1 MCDSNESA
9 LLLSKTR
16 KRKEAILPVPV
27 DYYLLLFFF
36 CFSLSILYDLY
47 ESKHTCPLSSVA
59 MIFCINIEVVSKRY
73 VFSKWRIEL

>member
-9 LLLSKTR
+9 LLSKTR
-16 KRKEAILPVPV
+16 KRKPFFQLIIC
-27 DYYLLLFFF
+27 FFF
-36 CFSLSILYDLY
+36 SFVFLSLSLSILYDLY